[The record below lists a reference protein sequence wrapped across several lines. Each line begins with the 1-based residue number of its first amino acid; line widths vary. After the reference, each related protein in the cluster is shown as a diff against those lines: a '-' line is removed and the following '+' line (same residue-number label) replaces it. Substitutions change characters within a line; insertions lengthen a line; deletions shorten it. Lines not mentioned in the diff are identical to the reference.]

1 MEIPILLAAFGPN
14 FNTSHVYINRFF
26 EWNAFQPFSISIHL
40 MFILI
45 ILCNRLI
52 ALDIKWYQ
60 ILTVAFFRW
69 IFAFLCS
76 NLLVI
81 SPSYHVYI
89 NLHMATWGDHQ
100 QDFNTS
106 HVYINPLT
114 FITYRQ
120 PAIISIH
127 LMFILISYVRRCRR
141 RWESISIHLMFIL
154 ISFKTSSKGLSIIIS
169 IHLMFILI
177 CLELTPPAAA
187 FRFQYI
193 SCLY

>member
-1 MEIPILLAAFGPN
+1 MKCFPAVFYFNTSHVYINHPLQSLDCTWYHY
-14 FNTSHVYINRFF
+14 FNTSHVYINRHI
-26 EWNAFQPFSISIHL
+26 EKYAGSWKLISIHL

-45 ILCNRLI
+45 
-52 ALDIKWYQ
+52 Y
-60 ILTVAFFRW
+60 
-69 IFAFLCS
+69 
-76 NLLVI
+76 
-81 SPSYHVYI
+81 
-89 NLHMATWGDHQ
+89 TWQLGEI
-100 QDFNTS
+100 TS
-106 HVYINPLT
+106 K
-114 FITYRQ
+114 
-120 PAIISIH
+120 ISIH

>member
-1 MEIPILLAAFGPN
+1 MKCFPAVFYFNTSHVYINHPLQSLDCTWYHY
-14 FNTSHVYINRFF
+14 FNTSHVYINRHI
-26 EWNAFQPFSISIHL
+26 EKYAGSWKLISIHL

-45 ILCNRLI
+45 YTWQLGEITSKISIHLMFILI
-52 ALDIKWYQ
+52 TEVPK
-60 ILTVAFFRW
+60 V
-69 IFAFLCS
+69 
-76 NLLVI
+76 
-81 SPSYHVYI
+81 
-89 NLHMATWGDHQ
+89 
-100 QDFNTS
+100 
-106 HVYINPLT
+106 
-114 FITYRQ
+114 ITYRQ

-177 CLELTPPAAA
+177 EQSLCIRVIHSA
-187 FRFQYI
+187 FQYI

>member
-1 MEIPILLAAFGPN
+1 MKCFPAVFY
-14 FNTSHVYINRFF
+14 FNTSHVYINHPL
-26 EWNAFQPFSISIHL
+26 QS
-40 MFILI
+40 
-45 ILCNRLI
+45 
-52 ALDIKWYQ
+52 LDCTWYHYFN
-60 ILTVAFFRW
+60 T
-69 IFAFLCS
+69 S
-76 NLLVI
+76 
-81 SPSYHVYI
+81 HVYI